1 MFENRISQ
9 TNSHIIYFL
18 DPSILKQIT
27 IWQFIETNLLKR
39 APQVSKCSQTYFCAE
54 VVKGPSLLD
63 VVPRCIGT
71 TYLTTFWEGLKLKFY
86 AIPSSSMKPNKT
98 TINKKLFGVTCSD
111 FILWKKYGWRRDERS
126 SRNVGEE
133 FYRKQVS
140 HFKITNHNYCWP
152 VLHFTIVLTRLW

>member
-71 TYLTTFWEGLKLKFY
+71 TYLGTTFWEGLTKVLRYTIIINETKQNN
-86 AIPSSSMKPNKT
+86 NK
-98 TINKKLFGVTCSD
+98 
-111 FILWKKYGWRRDERS
+111 
-126 SRNVGEE
+126 
-133 FYRKQVS
+133 
-140 HFKITNHNYCWP
+140 
-152 VLHFTIVLTRLW
+152 